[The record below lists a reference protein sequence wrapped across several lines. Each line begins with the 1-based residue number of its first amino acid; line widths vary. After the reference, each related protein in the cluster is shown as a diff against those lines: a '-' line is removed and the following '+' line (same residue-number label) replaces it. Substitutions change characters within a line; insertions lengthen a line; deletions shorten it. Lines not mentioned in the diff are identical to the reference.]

1 MSHDVLGRAERE
13 RPHSDSGDHTRFCF
27 RGRVNVA
34 KKNERKPRDR
44 ILKYFKFHLCPNKL
58 KYKFCISFSTQFHFL
73 VLF

>member
-34 KKNERKPRDR
+34 KKEK
-44 ILKYFKFHLCPNKL
+44 
-58 KYKFCISFSTQFHFL
+58 
-73 VLF
+73 

>member
-1 MSHDVLGRAERE
+1 MCWEGQRE
-13 RPHSDSGDHTRFCF
+13 RDLIQTVGITQDFVSEGGLTWLK
-27 RGRVNVA
+27 